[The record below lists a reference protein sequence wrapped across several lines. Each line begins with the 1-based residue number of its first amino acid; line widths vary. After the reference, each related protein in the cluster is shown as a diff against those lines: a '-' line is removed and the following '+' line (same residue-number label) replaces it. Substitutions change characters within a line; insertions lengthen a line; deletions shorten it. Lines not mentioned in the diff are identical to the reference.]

1 MHMKA
6 ILNNAKAELI
16 NAKVE
21 HKLRTSY
28 SELMDSRTYSSLS
41 FKNKIGGT
49 YYGKQRQR
57 IK

>member
-1 MHMKA
+1 MKV
-6 ILNNAKAELI
+6 ILNNVKAELI
-16 NAKVE
+16 NANVE
-21 HKLRTSY
+21 NKLRTSY

-49 YYGKQRQR
+49 YYGKHRQR

>member
-1 MHMKA
+1 MKA

>member
-1 MHMKA
+1 MRA
-6 ILNNAKAELI
+6 LI
-16 NAKVE
+16 NNLKSELVVV
-21 HKLRTSY
+21 KFMQRLKPSY

-49 YYGKQRQR
+49 YYGKHRQH

>member
-1 MHMKA
+1 MKV
-6 ILNNAKAELI
+6 ILNNLKAELI
-16 NAKVE
+16 NAKVAQ
-21 HKLRTSY
+21 KLRASY

-49 YYGKQRQR
+49 YYGKHRQY

>member
-1 MHMKA
+1 MKA
-6 ILNNAKAELI
+6 ILKNVKSELI
-16 NAKVE
+16 NTKVE

-49 YYGKQRQR
+49 YYGKHRQR

>member
-1 MHMKA
+1 MKA
-6 ILNNAKAELI
+6 ILNNAKSELI

-21 HKLRTSY
+21 RKLRTSY